1 MAPKRRSRSLE
12 PALEAVEGSAG
23 RERRM
28 RRLAAL
34 VAPVAAHAGA
44 IVDDP
49 DLLELA
55 RAVCDTFG
63 QGDSAGGLTRAQIV
77 DRMARGFP
85 ADVVESRLQVFE
97 KLGLLRPYLDKKH
110 QQRYTLNPA
119 GLVGQQ
125 VFDRIGERGGVDE
138 LLALLDRTRSLFDGL
153 PTREDVYA
161 HLRHLTEL
169 LSVYA
174 NDVERLVAT
183 APLAEL
189 LAERDD
195 HDRATALE
203 SLATIAA
210 ETTERFPDLRP
221 AATTLVEEASRYLH
235 AVESLM
241 SRVLDEGGMSR
252 DFSVLPPD
260 DYLSAA
266 IGGSVELLAGALA
279 PVVFDPPTVWVSAA
293 DILGALDRAGP
304 PRRRV
309 RRPPAP
315 PPSTVVDP
323 VGALVEGARRVGRS
337 RALRAE
343 QLLGGDAVVEVTGAL
358 RALAWPGAAA
368 LLADL
373 LALDLDPD
381 QAYRVAIGE
390 ATIIDL
396 DAEVTYSSP
405 VVLHADRP
413 GHGTAA
419 HVAEVASD
427 A

>member
-1 MAPKRRSRSLE
+1 
-12 PALEAVEGSAG
+12 
-23 RERRM
+23 M
-28 RRLAAL
+28 RRLTAL
-34 VAPVAAHAGA
+34 VAPVAANAGA
-44 IVDDP
+44 VVDDP

-55 RAVCDTFG
+55 RAVCDAFG

-77 DRMARGFP
+77 DRMANGFP
-85 ADVVESRLQVFE
+85 PDVVESRLQVFE
-97 KLGLLRPYLDKKH
+97 KLGLLRPYLDKLH

-119 GLVGQQ
+119 SLVGQQ
-125 VFDRIGERGGVDE
+125 VFDRIGARGGVDE
-138 LLALLDRTRSLFDGL
+138 LLALLDRTRSLFDGQ
-153 PTREDVYA
+153 PTRQEVYA

-183 APLAEL
+183 APLVEL

-203 SLATIAA
+203 NLAAVAA
-210 ETTERFPDLRP
+210 QTTERFADLRP
-221 AATTLVEEASRYLH
+221 VATTLVEEASRYLH

-241 SRVLDEGGMSR
+241 TRVLDEGGASR

-266 IGGSVELLAGALA
+266 IDGGLDLLAGALA
-279 PVVFDPPTVWVSAA
+279 PVVFDPPNVWVSAA
-293 DILGALDRAGP
+293 DILGALDRSV

-315 PPSTVVDP
+315 PPSTVSDP
-323 VGALVEGARRVGRS
+323 VGDLVDGARRVARS

-343 QLLGGDAVVEVTGAL
+343 QLLEGKGVVEVTGTL
-358 RALAWPGAAA
+358 RALAWPSAAA

-390 ATIIDL
+390 ATIVDREV
-396 DAEVTYSSP
+396 EVTYSSP
-405 VVLHADRP
+405 VALHAERP
-413 GHGTAA
+413 ALERSTDAMETAR
-419 HVAEVASD
+419 D